1 MDGLHHISYSLILMV
16 LGSGDEEEVT
26 GLEVPVPVRSQ
37 DESGVITSGT
47 LNFEA

>member
-1 MDGLHHISYSLILMV
+1 MV
-16 LGSGDEEEVT
+16 LGLGAEEEVT
-26 GLEVPVPVRSQ
+26 GLEVPVPSQ